1 LDYYFYFKI
10 KKVFLWVATPTVA
23 DRDLFYRQWGD
34 QLNGER
40 RGTEDLQPVITT
52 NSCLLFLL

>member
-1 LDYYFYFKI
+1 MGCH
-10 KKVFLWVATPTVA
+10 PTVA

-40 RGTEDLQPVITT
+40 RKRNRRLATRNHHQ
-52 NSCLLFLL
+52 LLFIVFTCTSIVKWF

>member
-1 LDYYFYFKI
+1 MGCH
-10 KKVFLWVATPTVA
+10 PTVA

-40 RGTEDLQPVITT
+40 RGNEDLQLTT
-52 NSCLLFLL
+52 RNHHQLLFIVFIVKWF